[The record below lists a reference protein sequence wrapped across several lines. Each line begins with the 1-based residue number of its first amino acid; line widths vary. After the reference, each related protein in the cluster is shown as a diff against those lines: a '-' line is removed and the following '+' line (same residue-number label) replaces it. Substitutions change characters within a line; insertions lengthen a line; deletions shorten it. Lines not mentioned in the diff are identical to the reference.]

1 MAGQKKNKKQK
12 KAKTFQGLLRPL
24 PIKKQ
29 KREELPKSLS
39 PYFLVN
45 ERD

>member
-1 MAGQKKNKKQK
+1 MAGQKKTKNKKT
-12 KAKTFQGLLRPL
+12 KTFQGLLRPL
-24 PIKKQ
+24 PIEKQ